1 MKQMGNT
8 VINVDAWMAELLQQL
23 QQSFGERLRY
33 VGLQGSYR
41 RGEATEN
48 SDIDVVVLL
57 NTVTLDDLDT
67 YRAIVRA
74 LPEGQKACGF
84 FSSAGDLFNWPRHE
98 LFAFQKDTADYW
110 GKLEDFMPALSVND
124 AAESARIGA
133 SGLLHILT
141 HSYLYA
147 AEDER
152 PMILQQAYKAAFF
165 VMLVQHCVTTG
176 VYCRTKSQLLSRLEG
191 ADKEIISAGLDVSPW
206 PDSRAQRE
214 AYAALLH
221 WCSTI
226 LQTANNYHDAEQG
239 SYATTD
245 HCC

>member
-1 MKQMGNT
+1 M
-8 VINVDAWMAELLQQL
+8 INAGAWMAELLPKL
-23 QQSFGERLRY
+23 QQAFGERLQY

-57 NTVTLDDLDT
+57 NTVALDDLDT

-74 LPEGQKACGF
+74 MPEGQKACGF
-84 FSSAGDLFNWPRHE
+84 FSSVGDLLNWPRHE

-110 GKLEDFMPALSVND
+110 GKLENFIPAISVRD

-133 SGLLHILT
+133 SGLLHMLT

-147 AEDER
+147 GADTR
-152 PMILQQAYKAAFF
+152 PVILQQAYKAAFF
-165 VMLVQHCVTTG
+165 IMLVQHCVATG

-191 ADKEIISAGLDVSPW
+191 ADKEIISAGLDDSPLL
-206 PDSRAQRE
+206 DNHSQRK

-226 LQTANNYHDAEQG
+226 LHASCNCHCAAQG
-239 SYATTD
+239 SYATMD
-245 HCC
+245 NCC